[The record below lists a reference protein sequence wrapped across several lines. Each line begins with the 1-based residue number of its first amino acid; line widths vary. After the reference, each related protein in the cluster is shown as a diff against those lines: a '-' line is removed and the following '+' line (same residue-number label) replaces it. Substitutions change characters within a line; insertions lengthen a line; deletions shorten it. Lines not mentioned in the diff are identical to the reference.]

1 MKPLEDG
8 NWFLLSVGLE
18 PRFQIIPCRPDIIII
33 LVPIGVTINPHG
45 LFSNDAEGGPMNQ
58 GFLRV
63 KGQDFHFDG
72 EKIILRGYGLGPL
85 LNIEHFMLGMPGT
98 DAQIRSAIVQAYGED
113 KAEQFWKAYYRAMID
128 EADFAFLKQLG
139 VNSLRVSFNYR
150 LFEDDQNPYVYRQD
164 GFEEIDRIL
173 RLCEEYEIFAILDL
187 HATPGGQN
195 PDWHSDNASGESLL
209 WEHADF
215 RKRTIALW
223 KHIATH
229 YASKRWIGA
238 YDLLNEPVLMIADK
252 RVLNQFYLDLIR
264 EIRSVDSD
272 HMIFVEGD
280 FYATRFEML
289 DPFED
294 PNVALSFHF
303 YPFLHQDSSDKASQ
317 KERVEEELLLSVP
330 LEDIKARFNR
340 PLWCGET
347 GARFGHPGREKIS
360 SMLADVLDI
369 FEERGISWSI
379 WAYKDARSMGSVHPK
394 ADSDWMRFSK
404 QTSEGWN
411 FWREFPARYE
421 RADEVLKAFDYD
433 IPEMEKHK
441 LAFRLLANNMLIQ
454 KERYPGIY
462 ENIPF
467 ESLLGYVDSL
477 RFEQCEVW
485 QAVIDLVKKHTG
497 KR

>member
-1 MKPLEDG
+1 MNKD
-8 NWFLLSVGLE
+8 FLHVRGS
-18 PRFQIIPCRPDIIII
+18 
-33 LVPIGVTINPHG
+33 
-45 LFSNDAEGGPMNQ
+45 
-58 GFLRV
+58 
-63 KGQDFHFDG
+63 DFYFGD
-72 EKIILRGYGLGPL
+72 EKVMLRGYGLGPL
-85 LNIEHFMLGMPGT
+85 LNIEHFMLGLPGT
-98 DAQIRSAIVQAYGED
+98 DAQIRSAVTQAYGEE
-113 KAEQFWKAYYRAMID
+113 KAKQFWNAYYRAMIA
-128 EADFAFLKQLG
+128 EADFEFLKQLG
-139 VNSLRVSFNYR
+139 VNSLRVSFSYR
-150 LFEDDQNPYVYRQD
+150 LFEDDQNPYIYHED

-173 RLCEEYEIFAILDL
+173 ELCEQYEIFAILDL
-187 HATPGGQN
+187 HAAPGGQN
-195 PDWHSDNASGESLL
+195 PDWHSDNPLGESLH

-223 KHIATH
+223 KHIAAH
-229 YASKRWIGA
+229 YASQRWIGA

-252 RVLNQFYLDLIR
+252 RVLNQFYLDLIE
-264 EIRSVDSD
+264 EIRSVDDD

-289 DPFED
+289 DPFDD

-303 YPFLHQDSSDKASQ
+303 YPFFHEETSAKKTQ
-317 KERVEEELLLSVP
+317 KERVEEELLLNVA
-330 LEDIKARFNR
+330 LDEITERFKR

-347 GARFGHPGREKIS
+347 GARFGHSQEERFE

-379 WAYKDARSMGSVHPK
+379 WAYKDARSMGSVHPR

-404 QTSEGWN
+404 QASEGWN
-411 FWREFPARYE
+411 FWQEFPARFE
-421 RADEVLKAFDYD
+421 RADEVLKAFDYG

-462 ENIPF
+462 EDIPF
-467 ESLLGYVDSL
+467 ESLKGYVDSL

-485 QAVIDLVKKHTG
+485 QSVVDLVMKHTG